1 MSTALG
7 FSPWCKNRGSF
18 GLYESCGGD
27 EVSKEVFAAAA
38 TIEELKEA
46 LQRSTMASKERKLKK
61 KKRKS
66 VENYQIE
73 RTSFHKFLEDC
84 SDTMWEI
91 SNLVKLISWFA
102 LIEFKALYT
111 NRDTHFVTNLTNS

>member
-1 MSTALG
+1 M
-7 FSPWCKNRGSF
+7 
-18 GLYESCGGD
+18 YESCGGD
-27 EVSKEVFAAAA
+27 EVSEEVFATVVA
-38 TIEELKEA
+38 IEELKEA

-84 SDTMWEI
+84 SDTM
-91 SNLVKLISWFA
+91 
-102 LIEFKALYT
+102 
-111 NRDTHFVTNLTNS
+111 